1 MSLFKSLL
9 APLMLA
15 STLAGAQ
22 APIPE
27 RRAPPVDV
35 ASLLGLDA
43 PRAAQVEAILAS
55 AHEKVRAA
63 RREIGR
69 PVDDATRATL
79 HAALHAIH
87 GQADQQL
94 SAILTPDELRKLR
107 QALRPARA
115 PWVAPAPAP
124 S

>member
-1 MSLFKSLL
+1 MTLFKSLL
-9 APLMLA
+9 APLVLA

-22 APIPE
+22 APMPE
-27 RRAPPVDV
+27 RRPPPVDV

-43 PRAAQVEAILAS
+43 PSAAQVEAILAS

-63 RREIGR
+63 WREIGR
-69 PVDDATRATL
+69 PKDDATRATL

-87 GQADQQL
+87 GEADQQL
-94 SAILTPDELRKLR
+94 AAILTPDQLQTLH
-107 QALRPARA
+107 QAMRPARA
-115 PWVAPAPAP
+115 HPRAPAPAP